1 LPAALVAGAGWLVP
15 VDGIPALPGAAGW
28 AAAVMAVAAVGVLL
42 RHRHRTAS
50 GLVGL
55 LSLAVLLAGSV
66 LAGPVGLRPVTIA
79 FVPDPAM
86 RALGAVIAA
95 HVPPGEVIQVPP
107 TMGVIRLTAGRSV
120 LVDCKAVPYGGPAWA
135 DYRARL
141 EAIGGRGGCSHGGAP
156 YLHVPAADLVAATQ
170 RYGARYL
177 VLSAADPRR
186 AQVLAQGWRVLVE
199 PSARTG
205 KVWLLAG
212 PGALDAG
219 APDAGGT
226 AAGGPAAGG

>member
-1 LPAALVAGAGWLVP
+1 LPVALVAGVGWLVP
-15 VDGIPALPGAAGW
+15 VDGATALPGAPRW
-28 AAAVMAVAAVGVLL
+28 AAAVLASVAVGVLL
-42 RHRHRTAS
+42 RPLHRTAS

-55 LSLAVLLAGSV
+55 LSLAVLVTGAV
-66 LAGPVGLRPVTIA
+66 QAGPVGWRPITIT
-79 FVPDPAM
+79 FVPDPKM
-86 RALGAVIAA
+86 RALGTVIAA

-120 LVDCKAVPYGGPAWA
+120 LVDCKAVPYGGPAWV

-156 YLHVPAADLVAATQ
+156 YLHVPAVDLVAATA

-186 AQVLAQGWRVLVE
+186 AQVLALGWRVLVE
-199 PSARTG
+199 PSSRTG
-205 KVWLLAG
+205 SVWLLAG
-212 PGALDAG
+212 PGA
-219 APDAGGT
+219 PDSGTSTPGG
-226 AAGGPAAGG
+226 